1 MNEFDYVY
9 VSDESQ
15 VMVKRLLI
23 SAHIITFSQCSL
35 ATDAFFPLSCIP

>member
-15 VMVKRLLI
+15 VMVRRVLI
-23 SAHIITFSQCSL
+23 SAHFITFSQCSM
-35 ATDAFFPLSCIP
+35 AADAFFH